1 MARSWRQRFQ
11 LTRNRKRALIWL
23 GVLVAFVAVLTAW
36 SAGPTGSDHPK
47 VAIPNASSPGPGA
60 SAGEPTLLP
69 PTRANSSA
77 TGKAGAPGNL
87 LSLVPNLPGSSR
99 NVNPAS
105 LPARSVVFTLTS
117 DRPILRMGYRVLHG
131 HPDHGSAINVA
142 SPMQITTVGRGYGL
156 VAAIGAQSTP
166 IASYITC
173 TVTVD
178 GHLHSS
184 HTVHGGYSVVVCLG

>member
-11 LTRNRKRALIWL
+11 LTRNRKRALIWI

-36 SAGPTGSDHPK
+36 SAGPTGGDHSK
-47 VAIPNASSPGPGA
+47 VALPATSSTAPGGSPA
-60 SAGEPTLLP
+60 PTLLP
-69 PTRANSSA
+69 PTRVNSST
-77 TGKAGAPGNL
+77 TGKPGAPSNI

-105 LPARSVVFTLTS
+105 LPARSVVITVTS
-117 DRPILRMGYRVLHG
+117 DRPILRMGYRVLYG
-131 HPDHGSAINVA
+131 HPDEGSAINIA

-173 TVTVD
+173 TITVD

-184 HTVHGGYSVVVCLG
+184 HTVRGGYSVVVCLG